1 MGIGACVF
9 VVCLSDFACS
19 GGTWMWFDFEECV
32 GCACGVVEA
41 MLWRKFGVKLFVTLG
56 EG

>member
-1 MGIGACVF
+1 
-9 VVCLSDFACS
+9 
-19 GGTWMWFDFEECV
+19 MWFDFEECV
-32 GCACGVVEA
+32 GCACGVLWVEA